1 MKIEFK
7 NLGAVEKGTI
17 DLKNLNI
24 FCGKNNT
31 GKTYINYLIYT
42 ILEVIK
48 NFEIPIQKNFLEE
61 YTLEEEKIT
70 LDFTKFIK
78 EEDIK
83 EILRLIE
90 KEIKEKLPQTFSV
103 DKEFFKD
110 FQIEFKSEYLKEIE
124 ELEKAEEKMFFWATS
139 NNMKCIFEKKKNSRD
154 LIIRLNSELSMLAGE
169 MFMFYRYTREVKDKE
184 IEYINKAIYSFL
196 IKVLFP
202 INRITTFPAE
212 RSSLAIF
219 YKELLL
225 KSYNLLDSFM
235 RDEKDFEKIKG
246 LMSKYPKPLNNYIN
260 FLNSLTMEPLKENK
274 DIFFEIA
281 KKIEDKI
288 LNGRYQLDDDKIIY
302 NNKCGEKK
310 LELYTTSSLVKT
322 IVGITFYLKYM
333 AKKHDYFLIDEPE
346 LNLHPSNQ
354 RQLARIFAMMINS
367 GIKVIMTTHSPYIMN
382 EFNNLIMLGKVSDQE
397 RKAEIMS
404 KYKISENEILNDE
417 NISSYL
423 IINNQTEEMKK
434 TNYGLEIDTFN
445 EVIDEMNDL
454 NDEIYSAIED

>member
-1 MKIEFK
+1 MRIEFE
-7 NLGAVEKGTI
+7 NLGAIKKGII
-17 DLKNLNI
+17 DLKSLNI
-24 FCGKNNT
+24 FCGQNNT

-48 NFEIPIQKNFLEE
+48 NFEIPIEKNFLKE
-61 YTLEEEKIT
+61 YTPEKREII
-70 LDFTKFIK
+70 LDFTEFIK

-90 KEIKEKLPQTFSV
+90 NEIKEKLSQTFSV

-110 FQIEFKSEYLKEIE
+110 FEIKFKGEYLKEIE

-139 NNMKCIFEKKKNSRD
+139 NDMKCIFEKKKNSRE
-154 LIIRLNSELSMLAGE
+154 LIVRSNGELSMLTGE
-169 MFMFYRYTREVKDKE
+169 MFMFYRYTGEAKDKE
-184 IEYINKAIYSFL
+184 IECINRAIFKFL
-196 IKVLFP
+196 IKILFP

-212 RSSLAIF
+212 RSSLSIF

-225 KSYNLLDSFM
+225 KSYNLLDSLM
-235 RDEKDFEKIKG
+235 RDERDFDKIKN
-246 LMSKYPKPLNNYIN
+246 LMSKYPKPLNSYIN
-260 FLNSLTMEPLKENK
+260 FLNRLTSESLKENK
-274 DIFFEIA
+274 GIFFEIA

-288 LNGRYQLDDDKIIY
+288 LNGKYQLDDDKIIY
-302 NNKCGEKK
+302 NNKDGEKK

-333 AKKHDYFLIDEPE
+333 ARKYDYFLIDEPE

-382 EFNNLIMLGKVSDQE
+382 EFNNLIMLGKISDQE
-397 RKAEIMS
+397 RKEEIML
-404 KYKISENEILNDE
+404 KHKISEEEILNDS

-423 IINNQTEEMKK
+423 IINGQTEEMKK
-434 TNYGLEIDTFN
+434 TDYGLELDTFN

>member
-1 MKIEFK
+1 MRIEFE
-7 NLGAVEKGTI
+7 NLGAIKKGII

-24 FCGKNNT
+24 FCGQNNT

-48 NFEIPIQKNFLEE
+48 NFEIPIEKNFLKE
-61 YTLEEEKIT
+61 YTPEKREII
-70 LDFTKFIK
+70 LDFTEFIK

-90 KEIKEKLPQTFSV
+90 NEIKEKLPQTFSV

-110 FQIEFKSEYLKEIE
+110 FQIEFKGEDLK
-124 ELEKAEEKMFFWATS
+124 ELEKLEEKMFFWATS
-139 NNMKCIFEKKKNSRD
+139 NNMKCIFEKKKNSRE
-154 LIIRLNSELSMLAGE
+154 LIVRLNSDFSMVVGETATIKLYTGEIKDNEL
-169 MFMFYRYTREVKDKE
+169 KH
-184 IEYINKAIYSFL
+184 INKAILNFL
-196 IKVLFP
+196 IKGLFP
-202 INRITTFPAE
+202 VNSIITFPAE

-225 KSYNLLDSFM
+225 KSYNLLDSLM
-235 RDEKDFEKIKG
+235 RDERDFDKIKN
-246 LMSKYPKPLNNYIN
+246 LMSKYPKPLNSYIN
-260 FLNSLTMEPLKENK
+260 FLNRLTSESLKENK
-274 DIFFEIA
+274 GIFFEIA

-288 LNGRYQLDDDKIIY
+288 LNGKYQLDDDKIIY
-302 NNKCGEKK
+302 NNKDGEKK

-322 IVGITFYLKYM
+322 ILGITFYLKYM
-333 AKKHDYFLIDEPE
+333 ARKYDYFLIDEPE

-382 EFNNLIMLGKVSDQE
+382 EFNNLIMLGKISDQE
-397 RKAEIMS
+397 RKEEIML
-404 KYKISENEILNDE
+404 KHKISEEEILNDS

-423 IINNQTEEMKK
+423 IINGQTEEMKK
-434 TNYGLEIDTFN
+434 TDYGLELDTFN

>member
-1 MKIEFK
+1 MRIEFK
-7 NLGAVEKGTI
+7 NLGAIKKGII
-17 DLKNLNI
+17 DLKSLNI
-24 FCGKNNT
+24 FCGQNNT

-48 NFEIPIQKNFLEE
+48 NFEIPIEKNFLKE
-61 YTLEEEKIT
+61 YTPEKKEII
-70 LDFTKFIK
+70 LDFTEFIK

-90 KEIKEKLPQTFSV
+90 NEIKEKLPQTFSV

-110 FQIEFKSEYLKEIE
+110 FQIEFKGEELK
-124 ELEKAEEKMFFWATS
+124 ELEKLEEKMFFWAIDS
-139 NNMKCIFEKKKNSRD
+139 DIKCIFEKKKNSRE
-154 LIIRLNSELSMLAGE
+154 LIVRLNSVFPIVAGKTTTIKLYTGEIKNNEL
-169 MFMFYRYTREVKDKE
+169 KH
-184 IEYINKAIYSFL
+184 INKAIFNFL
-196 IKVLFP
+196 IKGLFP
-202 INRITTFPAE
+202 INSIITFPAE
-212 RSSLAIF
+212 RSSLSIF

-225 KSYNLLDSFM
+225 KSYNLLDSLM
-235 RDEKDFEKIKG
+235 RDERDFDKIKN
-246 LMSKYPKPLNNYIN
+246 LMSKYPKPLNSYIN
-260 FLNSLTMEPLKENK
+260 FLNRLTSEPLKENK
-274 DIFFEIA
+274 GIFFEIA
-281 KKIEDKI
+281 KRIEDKI

-302 NNKCGEKK
+302 NNKGGEKR

-333 AKKHDYFLIDEPE
+333 ARKYDYFLIDEPE

-382 EFNNLIMLGKVSDQE
+382 EFNNLIMLGKISDQE
-397 RKAEIMS
+397 RKEEIML
-404 KYKISENEILNDE
+404 KHKISEEEILNDS

-423 IINNQTEEMKK
+423 IINGQTEAMKK
-434 TNYGLEIDTFN
+434 TDYGLELDTFN
-445 EVIDEMNDL
+445 EVIDEMNNL